1 MRTLHAALLTLIRN
15 NRHMFARY
23 TAGTPKPI
31 REVVSLDERGNG
43 MDFLLGLLKAALT
56 FGAVAVVIL
65 VLAGLFI
72 LVFSLGTSIDRRVN
86 NQ

>member
-1 MRTLHAALLTLIRN
+1 
-15 NRHMFARY
+15 
-23 TAGTPKPI
+23 
-31 REVVSLDERGNG
+31 

-65 VLAGLFI
+65 VLAGLFV